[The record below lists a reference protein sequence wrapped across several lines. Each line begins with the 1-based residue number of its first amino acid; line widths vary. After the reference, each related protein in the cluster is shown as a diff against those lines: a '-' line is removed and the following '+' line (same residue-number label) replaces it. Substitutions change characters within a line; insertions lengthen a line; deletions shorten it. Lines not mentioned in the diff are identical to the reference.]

1 MTTKNT
7 TMTPLD
13 IALSFVISYVAN
25 IVPNDWFKNHK
36 SIEEKLELCFKR
48 AVDKWTNHPET
59 RKAVGEQMTKYL
71 LQLKDF
77 IAHKPVGRHPRE
89 NELLRLWSEEILND
103 EECHQFILN
112 YEHQIMA
119 LKLEEGCLTAK
130 EILKETNNI
139 KAQIEQLKNRGT
151 TNCHIYWERW
161 AIGPNVKLNTNIILT
176 GREDERQKV
185 IECCYT
191 PSVLYVEA
199 ISVKEAIAFSV
210 ASIISESNSLAER
223 SIVVS
228 NEDAYKEL
236 TENCNGM
243 VFITDI
249 QENAHYVVSHGHS
262 VILCISPSDRRN
274 DNCTI
279 SLPILNREGFIKAL
293 TESGIDNAKAQSYAV
308 DSARDINVLRH
319 LLGFADNPPAWQ
331 TPENIRL
338 IIPALL
344 LGEWSDDWPD
354 DKEMIKLMS
363 GKEYAD
369 YIEFI
374 TPLLFV
380 DEAPLIRI
388 GKIWKVKSPFE
399 LMSQLINYIT
409 QPQLDKFGE
418 VVEWV
423 LQDDDPDA
431 EEKMNA
437 DNFFWWQN
445 KQAFSGNI
453 KEGVFQGL
461 TLLAIVQGRILK
473 NTEWVDNLIEN
484 KFKEFDLKRYL
495 THRHNLR
502 WLAEASPLS
511 FLKFI
516 QNDMKHGSKL
526 LSQLMEIKHKE
537 LSFVGSEIYYAE
549 LLFALEAI
557 SWDEQYLYNTT
568 DILMHLC
575 SYPNDSNY
583 SNKPINT
590 LSHIYRFILPQT
602 YAPFEYRLDVLK
614 SLSLKH
620 RKIVANLCVLL
631 LKGLEERV
639 FQPNTH
645 FRWRMREKKESP
657 RYAPLIPQANV
668 LAVAQLLLETTSF
681 SVDII
686 KDILELSSSR
696 NMDCCRSLLLDSVHK
711 QKGRIKGNENV
722 TKVLRKII
730 CWHRQYNNANWALT
744 EEKLRPYEELLNELE
759 SDDILIR
766 NKHFFE
772 DYWIEDPNFR
782 TYNEDYPKKNSET
795 RNIRKNII
803 DTIIDQKG
811 LDAVWT
817 FEKLVKFKEGV
828 ANAIVDIF
836 GIELNKDIYKR
847 YCTGDLD
854 ETFVRQYFSTIY
866 YEKGDNVYFSII
878 EELKVLSDKKI
889 SILLYA
895 PGYQKSLSEMAMS
908 FPSDIEKDYWAKVNI
923 WSYSETDTEIIIK
936 KLCAVERYANVL
948 RLVASKNNMDNISE
962 DTKIS
967 VLNEIQIKGKFDILT
982 NNAYQVAAILRTI
995 SLPQDINRKN
1005 LLLQMELFLFE
1016 HLKHHMRMHDMHLV
1030 QEINKE
1036 PTLLMELYTLAF
1048 KADEGYEEERPKN
1061 NSEKEF
1067 RTTIAQIAFNFIYEY
1082 HEVPCSDASGNVNEK
1097 TLSDYF
1103 EEMKRQAEECHRT
1116 HILPTIIG
1124 RILGNF
1130 KETEDYPSDTLCRF
1144 VERFSDDNVDTE
1156 ISCALRNR
1164 RGMTSRAF
1172 YEGGTIEKK
1181 HIETFIKYRDRT
1193 RLRSPRLTQIFDN
1206 LIKEYQQ
1213 MAEKEDNRA
1222 TFLDITN

>member
-1 MTTKNT
+1 
-7 TMTPLD
+7 MTPIEL
-13 IALSFVISYVAN
+13 ALSFVISYVAG
-25 IVPNDWFKNHK
+25 IVPNDWFKKHK
-36 SIEEKLELCFKR
+36 SMNEKLELCFKE
-48 AVDKWTNHPET
+48 AVYKWTNHSET
-59 RKAVGEQMTKYL
+59 RKAVGEQMVHYL
-71 LQLKDF
+71 PKLKDY
-77 IAHKPVGRHPRE
+77 IAHKSIGRHPRE
-89 NELLRLWSEEILND
+89 NDLLRLWAEEILND
-103 EECHQFILN
+103 ERCHQFILE
-112 YEHQIMA
+112 YEQEINL
-119 LKLEEGCLTAK
+119 LKLEEGLLTAK
-130 EILKETNNI
+130 EILEETENI
-139 KAQIEQLKNRGT
+139 KIQIELLKNRGI
-151 TNCHIYWERW
+151 TNCFTYWEQW
-161 AIGPNVKLNTNIILT
+161 AIGPDLKFNTEILLA
-176 GREDERQKV
+176 GREEERQEIVKN
-185 IECCYT
+185 CNT
-191 PSVLYVEA
+191 PNCLYVEA
-199 ISVKEAIAFSV
+199 VSTKEAMAFVV
-210 ASIISESNSLAER
+210 ASVISESKTLVDR
-223 SIVVS
+223 TVVVT
-228 NEDAYKEL
+228 NDGAYKDMVKE
-236 TENCNGM
+236 CSGM
-243 VFITDI
+243 IFITDI
-249 QENAHYVVSHGHS
+249 QENAHYVVSRGNS
-262 VILCISPSDRRN
+262 VILCICPSDN
-274 DNCTI
+274 HNESLTI
-279 SLPILNREGFIKAL
+279 HLPRLNREGFIKSL
-293 TESGIDNAKAQSYAV
+293 TESGMDEARARDVAI
-308 DSARDINVLRH
+308 DSARDISALRN
-319 LLGFADNPPAWQ
+319 LLRFPDNRPVWQ

-338 IIPALL
+338 IIPTLL
-344 LGEWSDDWPD
+344 IGQWNEEWSN
-354 DKEMIKLMS
+354 DKDLVRLMT
-363 GKEYAD
+363 GKDYAD
-369 YIEFI
+369 YLQEIA
-374 TPLLFV
+374 PLLLI
-380 DEAPLIRI
+380 DEAPLVRI
-388 GKIWKVKSPFE
+388 GKIWKVKSPLE
-399 LMSQLINYIT
+399 LMGQFINYIT
-409 QPQLDKFGE
+409 QPLLDKLNE
-418 VVEWV
+418 VFEWIM
-423 LQDDDPDA
+423 QDDDPDA
-431 EEKMNA
+431 EAKMNEESLL
-437 DNFFWWQN
+437 WWQN
-445 KQAFSGNI
+445 RQAFSGEI
-453 KEGVFQGL
+453 KEGVFQGI
-461 TLLAIVQGRILK
+461 TLLSIVRGRYSN
-473 NTEWVDNLIEN
+473 NTDWVDNLIGGKLKDFN
-484 KFKEFDLKRYL
+484 LKRYL
-495 THRHNLR
+495 SHRHNLH
-502 WLAEASPLS
+502 WLVEASPSS
-511 FLKFI
+511 FLKYVN
-516 QNDMKHGSKL
+516 NDIKEGSPLICKL
-526 LSQLMEIKHKE
+526 MDVKHKKFS
-537 LSFVGSEIYYAE
+537 LVGSEIYYTE
-549 LLFALEAI
+549 LLFALESI
-557 SWDEQYLYNTT
+557 SWDNNYLYDAT
-568 DILMHLC
+568 DILLHLC

-583 SNKPINT
+583 SNKPINS
-590 LSHIYRFILPQT
+590 LIGIYRFILPQT
-602 YAPFEYRLDVLK
+602 YTPFEHRVEILKNLAGKHRQPVYRL
-614 SLSLKH
+614 SF
-620 RKIVANLCVLL
+620 AL
-631 LKGLEERV
+631 LKGLDERV
-639 FQPNTH
+639 FMPNRH
-645 FRWRMREKKESP
+645 FRWRMRENKEAQRHAP
-657 RYAPLIPQANV
+657 RVPQANV
-668 LAVAQLLLETTSF
+668 LAIAQLLLETTSF
-681 SVDII
+681 SVDEI

-696 NMDCCRSLLLDSVHK
+696 NMDCCRSLLLDFVHK
-711 QKGRIKGNENV
+711 QKDRIKGNENV

-803 DTIIDQKG
+803 DTIIDQNG

-836 GIELNKDIYKR
+836 GIEWNKDIYKR
-847 YCTGDLD
+847 YCTGNLD

-895 PGYQKSLSEMAMS
+895 PGYQKSLSEMAML

-936 KLCAVERYANVL
+936 KLCAVERYADVL
-948 RLVASKNNMDNISE
+948 RLVVSKNNMDNISE

-967 VLNEIQIKGKFDILT
+967 VLNEIQIKDKFDILT
-982 NNAYQVAAILRTI
+982 NNAYQVAAILQTI

-1016 HLKHHMRMHDMHLV
+1016 HLKHHIRMHDMHLV
-1030 QEINKE
+1030 QGINKE

-1156 ISCALRNR
+1156 ISCALSNR

-1172 YEGGTIEKK
+1172 NEGGTIEKK

-1193 RLRSPRLTQIFDN
+1193 RLRSPRLTHIFDN